1 MDKSWSI
8 GSISSAYQSKE
19 APDFGSRKHS
29 AAAKKQDALI
39 LNKGNVLAERAKVI
53 DGTFNFL

>member
-1 MDKSWSI
+1 MINWIDFFCISI
-8 GSISSAYQSKE
+8 KRRL

>member
-1 MDKSWSI
+1 MINWIDFFCISI
-8 GSISSAYQSKE
+8 KGRL